1 MMQFRTITIAM
12 MTGLILCLVTVINS
26 PAYCADVA
34 KIGTISFQK
43 IFDNS
48 IAGKAAKEEI
58 NKEGMRMEADL
69 KSKGDEIT
77 SLQEM
82 LDKDEGIMSKEARDE
97 KSWQLNRLVDDV
109 KALKRKYDHQIQEF
123 QMKRVNQ
130 IKKEVLDIINTYG
143 KKEGYLLILENIGV
157 IYAPQS
163 LDITDQIIQTYDSI
177 YSKKNKKK

>member
-1 MMQFRTITIAM
+1 MMQFRKIAM
-12 MTGLILCLVTVINS
+12 ITGLGLIILILFGS
-26 PAYCADVA
+26 SAYCADVA

-48 IAGKAAKEEI
+48 LAGKAAKAEI
-58 NKEGMRMEADL
+58 NKEGQRMEADL
-69 KSKGDEIT
+69 KSKGEEIK

-82 LDKDEGIMSKEARDE
+82 LDRDTGIMSKEARDE
-97 KSWQLNRLVDDV
+97 KTWQLNRLVDDV
-109 KALKRKYDHQIQEF
+109 KALKRKYDRQIQEF

-130 IKKEVLDIINTYG
+130 IKKDVLGIINAYG

-163 LDITDQIIQTYDSI
+163 LEITDQIIQIYNTE
-177 YSKKNKKK
+177 YSKKK